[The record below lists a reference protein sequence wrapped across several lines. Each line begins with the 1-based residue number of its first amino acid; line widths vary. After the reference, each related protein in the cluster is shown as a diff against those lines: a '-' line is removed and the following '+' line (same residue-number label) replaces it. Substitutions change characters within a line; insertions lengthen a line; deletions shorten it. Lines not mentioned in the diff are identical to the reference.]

1 MGANKFTYQ
10 MGDSDDYAKVLRRK
24 NRLAH
29 EAAIGERR
37 GFSSTVYT
45 RNASCTNGGFDTI
58 YTKDEKCLP
67 PKKAQFGGGTPMER
81 MAAKQLK
88 EEQALGERRAFV
100 PARQKIL
107 HSMGYADKEG
117 NIKNFPPYYPE
128 GEKRPGQSKPKI
140 DPKLADRRA
149 FKPNSTP
156 KSGPSPPVFTRGLY
170 KATIRRGR
178 R

>member
-1 MGANKFTYQ
+1 
-10 MGDSDDYAKVLRRK
+10 
-24 NRLAH
+24 
-29 EAAIGERR
+29 
-37 GFSSTVYT
+37 
-45 RNASCTNGGFDTI
+45 
-58 YTKDEKCLP
+58 
-67 PKKAQFGGGTPMER
+67 MER